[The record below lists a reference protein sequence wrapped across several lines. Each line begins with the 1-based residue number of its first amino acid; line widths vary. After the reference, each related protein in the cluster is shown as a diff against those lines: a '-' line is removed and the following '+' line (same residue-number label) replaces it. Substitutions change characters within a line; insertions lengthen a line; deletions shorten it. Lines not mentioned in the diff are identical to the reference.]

1 MSCSSPL
8 MANISAKPLPESPL
22 ELDIKN
28 AKKATRASAFV
39 VDTLAALLFIPL
51 WYTRKIGMNNVQNV
65 AAEIVLK
72 ELIYC

>member
-51 WYTRKIGMNNVQNV
+51 WYEPLS
-65 AAEIVLK
+65 AAQRFFFFGK
-72 ELIYC
+72 YSRSH